1 MSQVFSQ
8 FLDLEQTGSPLPERE
23 HERWKR
29 QLLAQYQTRALQICR
44 EYAYAHSPF
53 YQRFHQGLKDRPLQE
68 LPVLS
73 KSVLME
79 HFDELVTDRTVHLDA
94 VKQYMAQPAETGYFL
109 DRYRTMATSGSS
121 GTPAI
126 FLYNQAEW
134 ATVMAS
140 LGRLI
145 SWLDP
150 TARSKPALLAAPGS
164 WSMTVYIQKS
174 MATRDSSGVR
184 FSVADP
190 LPATVQR
197 LNEAQPTVIMAY
209 PSVVRMLA
217 GEQSRGQLHI
227 APRAVVCSSEQLTGE
242 VRRQIEE
249 AWHIQPHNL
258 YATTEGGLLAAE
270 CAEHQGLHIF
280 EDLVILE
287 VVDHNNRPV
296 PAGTPGDKVLLT
308 VLFGRTLPLIRY
320 ELTDSV
326 GFSTHPSC
334 PCGRPFALLED
345 PRGRIWETLF
355 FSSPAGTEVAVHPML
370 FGKVIDLFP
379 VSGWQIVQTHDGVH
393 VLVSGARAEQI
404 DEALLG
410 SLRTMLGEQGI
421 AVPALSIEH
430 VAAIP
435 RSASGKIILVS
446 SRLSRSAV

>member
-8 FLDLEQTGSPLPERE
+8 FRDLEQARSPLPERE
-23 HERWKR
+23 HEGWNR
-29 QLLAQYQTRALQICR
+29 QHLAQYQTRALQICR

-53 YQRFHQGLKDRPLQE
+53 YQRFHQGLGDRPLQE
-68 LPVLS
+68 LPVLT
-73 KSVLME
+73 KSMLME
-79 HFDELVTDRTVHLDA
+79 HFDELVTDRTVQLDD
-94 VKQYMAQPAETGYFL
+94 VKEYMAHPDTTTCFL
-109 DRYRTMATSGSS
+109 DRYRAMATSGSS

-126 FLYNQAEW
+126 FLYSQAEW
-134 ATVMAS
+134 ATVMTS

-150 TARSKPALLAAPGS
+150 AARSKPALLAAPGP

-174 MATRDSSGVR
+174 MAAQGGAGVR

-190 LPATVQR
+190 LSATVQR

-217 GEQSRGQLHI
+217 GEQTRGHLHI
-227 APRAVVCSSEQLTGE
+227 APRAVVCSSESLTGST
-242 VRRQIEE
+242 RKQIEE

-270 CAEHQGLHIF
+270 CAHHQGLHIF
-280 EDLVILE
+280 EDLVLLE
-287 VVDHNNRPV
+287 VVDRNNRPV
-296 PAGTPGDKVLLT
+296 PAGNPGDKVLLT
-308 VLFGRTLPLIRY
+308 VLFGRTMPLIRY

-326 GFSTHPSC
+326 GFSTHASC

-345 PRGRIWETLF
+345 PRGRAWETLY
-355 FSSPAGTEVAVHPML
+355 FSSPTGAEVAVHLML
-370 FGKVIDLFP
+370 FKKVIDLFP
-379 VSGWQIVQTHDGVH
+379 VSGWQVVQAHDGIH
-393 VLVSGARAEQI
+393 VLVSGAQAGQI

-410 SLRTMLGEQGI
+410 SLSRALEEQGI
-421 AVPALSIEH
+421 VVPALAIEH

-435 RSASGKIILVS
+435 RDPSGKVTLVS
-446 SRLSRSAV
+446 SRLARPAV